1 MKRIFS
7 LLFAAMLV
15 VQAWAEDNYDF
26 SAVCSSGQT
35 LYYKITSNTEPYTV
49 AVTYPKEVNYYYY
62 VGYTE
67 PAGNI
72 VIPSEVE
79 NNGIKYNV
87 TCIGESAFDK
97 CETIKSVIIPNTVTS
112 IEYSAFAFCSIESV
126 TIGNSVTEIGNQAFR
141 NSDLKSITIPNSVT
155 SIEGGAFFECY
166 YLKSITIPSTV
177 TNIGDGV
184 CASCLD
190 LTEINVESENTEY
203 TSDNG
208 ILFNK
213 NKTTIMC
220 YPAGKTESSY
230 TIPNG
235 VTNIAND
242 AFNDCFRLT
251 SITIPNSV
259 TSIGRY
265 AFFDCEN
272 IKSVSIPN
280 SVTSIGESAFMHCS
294 NLSLVTIPNSVTTV
308 GFWAFYGCTN
318 STIICEAETKPKG
331 WDGSW
336 NRDCRKVAWNVQV
349 CENNDF
355 EFKYDSSQDYKV
367 ATLVKYKGSADTVSV
382 PSAVFVD
389 GEIYTVN
396 QIGDEAFSGCASLKS
411 VKLPSDI
418 KGYGKMAFKNCTALE
433 FIFVPQLVTS
443 IGEDAFYGC
452 TTATIACEA
461 DSKPKGWNS
470 NWNNNGGRVVW
481 NAQLSENND
490 FEFEYDSTLDG
501 NYIARLVKYKGYSE
515 SVSVPT
521 VIITDSAEYTVIYV
535 NKKAFSEN
543 RRIKTVKLP
552 NTLRGFGERAFENCT
567 SLESIVIPDS
577 VDRISESMFS
587 GCSSLK
593 SVEFS
598 PSIEYIMNGA
608 FEKSGLEFVA
618 LPKTVTSIY
627 DFAFAE
633 CENLKLVYIPETV
646 VKNEYYAFVDCTNAT
661 IYCAA
666 AKQPETWKEL
676 WNEDGGKVVWG
687 HSVPADSTLEL
698 KFATKSD
705 GTAAV
710 TECLSE
716 SSSVEVPMMV
726 MVDSSAYFVT
736 SITGQPFFNCRN
748 LNSINVD
755 SENKIFA
762 SVDGVLYN
770 KEKTKLIV
778 CPPKKTGTVT
788 IPNTVTSIETMAFT
802 GCEDLQSVEI
812 PNSVTEIGGW
822 AFSGCA
828 GLESIPI
835 PNSVTSI
842 GDAAFRRCLGLTEI
856 TIPKSVVNMGSE
868 VFAERETPITVY
880 CEVSR
885 KPEGWND
892 NWDSVYGT
900 TPCNVVWADNTPVA
914 ETAANAVN
922 IYAHGN
928 TIVVENATDEISVYD
943 AMGRLVGRDAIHRV
957 SAKIHVNGTGLYIVK
972 VGNVAKRVMVNE

>member
-1 MKRIFS
+1 MKRIIT
-7 LLFAAMLV
+7 LMFAAMLAG
-15 VQAWAEDNYDF
+15 QAWAEDNFDF

-35 LYYKITSNTEPYTV
+35 LYYKITSNTESYTV

-62 VGYTE
+62 AGYTE
-67 PAGNI
+67 PEGNI

-87 TCIGESAFDK
+87 TCIGESAFGK
-97 CETIKSVIIPNTVTS
+97 CEKIKSVIIPNTVTS

-126 TIGNSVTEIGNQAFR
+126 TIGNSVTKIGNQAFR

-190 LTEINVESENTEY
+190 LTEINVESGNTEY

-230 TIPNG
+230 TIPYG
-235 VTNIAND
+235 VMNIAND
-242 AFNDCFRLT
+242 AFNDCSRLT

-280 SVTSIGESAFMHCS
+280 SVTGIGESAFMHCS

-318 STIICEAETKPKG
+318 STIICEAETKPEG
-331 WDGSW
+331 WNGSW
-336 NRDCRKVAWNVQV
+336 NRDCRKVAWNVQFF
-349 CENNDF
+349 ENNDF

-382 PSAVFVD
+382 PSAVLVD
-389 GEIYTVN
+389 EEIYTVN

-418 KGYGKMAFKNCTALE
+418 KGYGKMAFKNCTALK
-433 FIFVPQLVTS
+433 FLYVPQSVTS

-461 DSKPKGWNS
+461 DSKPIFWDD
-470 NWNNNGGRVVW
+470 NWNKSGGRVVW
-481 NAQLSENND
+481 NAQLGESKD

-501 NYIARLVKYKGYSE
+501 NFIARLVKYKGDSE

-521 VIITDSAEYTVIYV
+521 VIITDSVEYTVIYV
-535 NKKAFSEN
+535 NKEAFSEN
-543 RRIKTVKLP
+543 KRIKTVKLP
-552 NTLRGFGERAFENCT
+552 ATIRGFGESVFKNCT
-567 SLESIVIPDS
+567 ALESIVIPDS
-577 VDRISESMFS
+577 VDRITESMFY

-593 SVEFS
+593 SVGFS
-598 PSIEYIMNGA
+598 PSMEYIMNYA

-627 DFAFAE
+627 DFAFAD
-633 CENLKLVYIPETV
+633 CENLKQVYIPETV
-646 VKNEYYAFVDCTNAT
+646 VKNETYAFVDCTNAT

-666 AKQPETWKEL
+666 AKQPETWKDM
-676 WNEDGGKVVWG
+676 WNEDGGTVVWG
-687 HSVPADSTLEL
+687 YSVPADSTLEL
-698 KFATKSD
+698 EFATKSD
-705 GTAAV
+705 GTATITRCNDV
-710 TECLSE
+710 T
-716 SSSVEVPMMV
+716 SVYVPMMV
-726 MVDSSAYFVT
+726 MVDSSVYFVT
-736 SITGQPFFNCRN
+736 DIKSQPFFICSN
-748 LNSINVD
+748 LSSINVD
-755 SENKIFA
+755 SENKIFS
-762 SVDGVLYN
+762 SVDGVLFN
-770 KEKTKLIV
+770 KEKTALLV
-778 CPPKKTGTVT
+778 CPPNKTGAYT
-788 IPNTVTSIETMAFT
+788 IPNTVTNIGWGAFM
-802 GCEDLQSVEI
+802 GCEDLQSIEF
-812 PNSVTEIGGW
+812 PNSLTEIGGW
-822 AFSGCA
+822 AFSGCS
-828 GLESIPI
+828 GLTSITI

-842 GDAAFRRCLGLTEI
+842 GDDAFRMCLGVTEI

-868 VFAERETPITVY
+868 VFIDHDTQIIIY
-880 CEVSR
+880 CDASE
-885 KPEGWND
+885 KPDGWDD
-892 NWDSVYGT
+892 NWCGE
-900 TPCNVVWADNTPVA
+900 VA
-914 ETAANAVN
+914 
-922 IYAHGN
+922 
-928 TIVVENATDEISVYD
+928 
-943 AMGRLVGRDAIHRV
+943 
-957 SAKIHVNGTGLYIVK
+957 AKIVWSKKHRCHRNSRQRSEHL
-972 VGNVAKRVMVNE
+972 RPQQHHHC

>member
-7 LLFAAMLV
+7 LLFAAMLAG
-15 VQAWAEDNYDF
+15 QAWAEDNFDF

-49 AVTYPKEVNYYYY
+49 AVTYPKEVDYNYY

-67 PAGNI
+67 PEGNI

-87 TCIGESAFDK
+87 TCIGKSAFGK
-97 CETIKSVIIPNTVTS
+97 CEVKSVIIPNTITS
-112 IEYSAFAFCSIESV
+112 IEYSAFAFCSLESV
-126 TIGNSVTEIGNQAFR
+126 TIGNSVTKIGNQAFR
-141 NSDLKSITIPNSVT
+141 NCDMTSIIIPNSVT
-155 SIEGGAFFECY
+155 SIEGGAFWSCH
-166 YLKSITIPSTV
+166 YLKSITIPSSV
-177 TNIGDGV
+177 TSIGDGV
-184 CASCLD
+184 CADCYQ
-190 LTEINVESENTEY
+190 LTEINVESGNTEY
-203 TSDNG
+203 TSENG
-208 ILFNK
+208 VLFNK
-213 NKTTIMC
+213 NKTTVLC

-235 VTNIAND
+235 VTNIATY
-242 AFNDCFRLT
+242 AFYDCSRLT
-251 SITIPNSV
+251 SVIIPNSV
-259 TSIGRY
+259 TSIGRS
-265 AFFDCEN
+265 AFSDCEN
-272 IKSVSIPN
+272 IKSVIIPN
-280 SVTSIGESAFMHCS
+280 SVTSIGNDAFMDCN
-294 NLSLVTIPNSVTTV
+294 NLSLITIPNSVTTT

-331 WDGSW
+331 WDNDW
-336 NRDCRKVAWNVQV
+336 NSDGGKVVWNVQV

-355 EFKYDSSQDYKV
+355 EFKYDSNQDDKM
-367 ATLVKYKGSADTVSV
+367 ATLVKYKGSSDTVSV
-382 PSAVFVD
+382 PYAVFVD
-389 GEIYTVN
+389 GALYTVS
-396 QIGDEAFSGCASLKS
+396 QIGDEAFSGCASVKS
-411 VKLPSDI
+411 VKLPSGI
-418 KGYGKMAFKNCTALE
+418 KGYGKMAFKNCSALK
-433 FIFVPQLVTS
+433 FLFVPQSVTS
-443 IGEDAFYGC
+443 IGEDAFNGC
-452 TTATIACEA
+452 TTATLACEA
-461 DSKPKGWNS
+461 DSKPEGWNN

-481 NAQLSENND
+481 NAQLSESKD
-490 FEFEYDSTLDG
+490 FEFEYDSTQEG
-501 NYIARLVKYKGYSE
+501 NFIARLVKYKGDSE

-577 VDRISESMFS
+577 VDRISESMFY

-608 FEKSGLEFVA
+608 FGKSGLEFVA

-666 AKQPETWKEL
+666 AKQPETWKDM

-710 TECLSE
+710 TKCLSE

-726 MVDSSAYFVT
+726 MVDSSVYFVT
-736 SITGQPFFNCRN
+736 NIKSQPFFICRN
-748 LNSINVD
+748 LSSINVD

-770 KEKTKLIV
+770 NEKTKLIV

-788 IPNTVTSIETMAFT
+788 ILNTVTSIEAMAFT

-828 GLESIPI
+828 GLESISI

-856 TIPKSVVNMGSE
+856 TIPKSVVNMGSD

-885 KPEGWND
+885 KPEGWDD
-892 NWDSVYGT
+892 NWDSAYGI
-900 TPCNVVWADNTPVA
+900 TPCDVVWADNTPVA

-943 AMGRLVGRDAIHRV
+943 AMGHLVGRDAIHRV
-957 SAKIHVNGTGLYIVK
+957 RAELQVNTAGLYIVK
-972 VGNVAKRVMVNE
+972 VGTVAKRVMVNE

>member
-7 LLFAAMLV
+7 LLFAAMLAG
-15 VQAWAEDNYDF
+15 QAWATDNYDF

-35 LYYKITSNTEPYTV
+35 LYYKITSSTEPFTV
-49 AVTYPKEVNYYYY
+49 AVTYPKKVNYNYY

-67 PAGNI
+67 PEGNI
-72 VIPSEVE
+72 VIPEEVE
-79 NNGIKYNV
+79 NNGTKYNV
-87 TCIGESAFDK
+87 TCIGKSAFSK
-97 CETIKSVIIPNTVTS
+97 CEKIKSVIIPNTVTS

-126 TIGNSVTEIGNQAFR
+126 TIGNSVTTIGNQAFR
-141 NSDLKSITIPNSVT
+141 NSDLTSITIPNSVT
-155 SIEGGAFFECY
+155 SIEYSAFYECS

-184 CASCLD
+184 CASCPD

-203 TSDNG
+203 TSENG
-208 ILFNK
+208 VLFNK

-235 VTNIAND
+235 VTNIANE

-259 TSIGRY
+259 TSIGRL
-265 AFFDCEN
+265 AFFECEN

-280 SVTSIGESAFMHCS
+280 SVTSIGDDAFYGCS
-294 NLSLVTIPNSVTTV
+294 GLTSVTIPNSVTSI
-308 GFWAFYGCTN
+308 GDDAFDGCTN
-318 STIICEAETKPKG
+318 STIICEAETKPEG
-331 WDGSW
+331 WDNGWDS
-336 NRDCRKVAWNVQV
+336 DGGKVVWNVQV
-349 CENNDF
+349 SENNDF
-355 EFKYDSSQDYKV
+355 EFKYDSNQDDKV
-367 ATLVKYKGSADTVSV
+367 ATLVKYKGNADTVSV

-389 GEIYTVN
+389 GTIYTVT
-396 QIGDEAFSGCASLKS
+396 QIGDEAFNGCASVKS
-411 VKLPSDI
+411 IKLPSSI
-418 KGYGKMAFKNCTALE
+418 KSYGKMAFKNCTALE
-433 FIFVPQLVTS
+433 FIFVPQSVAN
-443 IGEDAFYGC
+443 IGEDAFNGC
-452 TTATIACEA
+452 TTVTIACEA
-461 DSKPKGWNS
+461 DSKPEGWNN

-490 FEFEYDSTLDG
+490 FEFEYDSTQEG
-501 NYIARLVKYKGYSE
+501 NFIARLVKYKGYSE

-608 FEKSGLEFVA
+608 FGRSGLEFVA

-676 WNEDGGKVVWG
+676 WNEDGGTVVWG
-687 HSVPADSTLEL
+687 HSVPADSTFEL

-748 LNSINVD
+748 LSSINVD

-828 GLESIPI
+828 GLESISI

-856 TIPKSVVNMGSE
+856 TIPKSVVNMGSD
-868 VFAERETPITVY
+868 VFAEHETPITVY

-885 KPEGWND
+885 KPEGWDD

-900 TPCNVVWADNTPVA
+900 TPCDVVWADNTPVA

-922 IYAHGN
+922 IYAYGN
-928 TIVVENATDEISVYD
+928 TIVVENATEEISVYD
-943 AMGRLVGRDAIHRV
+943 AMGCLVCRDAINRIRTEIRINKPGV
-957 SAKIHVNGTGLYIVK
+957 YIAKTGAAVKRIVM
-972 VGNVAKRVMVNE
+972 N

>member
-1 MKRIFS
+1 MKRILS
-7 LLFAAMLV
+7 LLFAAMLAG
-15 VQAWAEDNYDF
+15 QAWATDNYDF

-35 LYYKITSNTEPYTV
+35 LYYKITSSTEPFTV
-49 AVTYPKEVNYYYY
+49 AVTYPKEVDYYYY

-67 PAGNI
+67 PEGNI

-97 CETIKSVIIPNTVTS
+97 CKKIKSVIIPNTVTS
-112 IEYSAFAFCSIESV
+112 IEYYAFAFCSIESV

-230 TIPNG
+230 TIPYG

-242 AFNDCFRLT
+242 AFNDCSRLT

-265 AFFDCEN
+265 AFLLCEN

-294 NLSLVTIPNSVTTV
+294 NLSLITIPNSVTTV

-318 STIICEAETKPKG
+318 STIICEAETKPEG
-331 WDGSW
+331 WDNGWDS
-336 NRDCRKVAWNVQV
+336 DGGKVVWNVQIS
-349 CENNDF
+349 ENNDF
-355 EFKYDSSQDYKV
+355 EFKYDSNQDDKV
-367 ATLVKYKGSADTVSV
+367 ATLVKYKGNADTVSV
-382 PSAVFVD
+382 PSAILVD

-418 KGYGKMAFKNCTALE
+418 KGYGKLAFKNCTALE
-433 FIFVPQLVTS
+433 FIFVSQSVAN
-443 IGEDAFYGC
+443 IGEDAFNGC
-452 TTATIACEA
+452 TTVTIACEA
-461 DSKPKGWNS
+461 DSKPEGWNN

-481 NAQLSENND
+481 NAQLGESKD

-521 VIITDSAEYTVIYV
+521 VIITNSVEYTVIYV
-535 NKKAFSEN
+535 NKEAFCEN
-543 RRIKTVKLP
+543 KRIKTVKLP
-552 NTLRGFGERAFENCT
+552 ITLRGFGERVFKNCT
-567 SLESIVIPDS
+567 ALESIVIPDS
-577 VDRISESMFS
+577 VDRISESMFY

-593 SVEFS
+593 SVGFS
-598 PSIEYIMNGA
+598 PSMEYIMNGA

-666 AKQPETWKEL
+666 ASQPETWKEL

-710 TECLSE
+710 ASCPSEE
-716 SSSVEVPMMV
+716 SSIDIPTMV
-726 MVDSSAYFVT
+726 MIDSSVYFVT
-736 SITGQPFFNCRN
+736 GIVDGVFAGCRN
-748 LNSINVD
+748 LNNINIEENNPVLTLVD
-755 SENKIFA
+755 S
-762 SVDGVLYN
+762 VLFDKMN
-770 KEKTKLIV
+770 AALLACLAV
-778 CPPKKTGTVT
+778 KTGTYT
-788 IPNTVTSIETMAFT
+788 IPDWVTSINSKAFMN
-802 GCEDLQSVEI
+802 CSNLQTVQI
-812 PNSVTEIGGW
+812 PNSVTEIGAY
-822 AFSGCA
+822 AFDGC
-828 GLESIPI
+828 
-835 PNSVTSI
+835 
-842 GDAAFRRCLGLTEI
+842 GDLTI
-856 TIPKSVVNMGSE
+856 
-868 VFAERETPITVY
+868 Y
-880 CEVSR
+880 CKASS
-885 KPEGWND
+885 KPLGWND
-892 NWDSVYGT
+892 GWN
-900 TPCNVVWADNTPVA
+900 PDNCQVIWGRFTPVI
-914 ETAANAVN
+914 ESAATAVN
-922 IYAHGN
+922 IYAYGN
-928 TIVVENATDEISVYD
+928 TIVVENATDEICVYD
-943 AMGRLVGRDAIHRV
+943 AMGRLVGRDAINRV
-957 SAKIHVNGTGLYIVK
+957 RAEIRINKPGVYIAKTGAAVKRIVM
-972 VGNVAKRVMVNE
+972 N